1 MYVQNFNVTTWEFSI
16 CKKISFFF
24 LYKYPISTNLSCAMF
39 IFRMSSI
46 LPAVREISCIKTNVE
61 QKV

>member
-24 LYKYPISTNLSCAMF
+24 LLIIQYLQTFALF
-39 IFRMSSI
+39 LFRMSNI